1 MVAALAVLATM
12 QYRWLCELSEAEQ
25 QRMRAALSSGTHE
38 VAQEVDREVNRI
50 STNFQSAVADPDELA
65 RRAREWR
72 SNAREA
78 PLRRT
83 FYLAQPDNP
92 TRGRGGGRA
101 KLPPR
106 GIHRE

>member
-12 QYRWLCELSEAEQ
+12 QYRWLGELSEAEQ

-72 SNAREA
+72 RNGRHATLPR
-78 PLRRT
+78 P
-83 FYLAQPDNP
+83 FYPPQPDEP
-92 TRGRGGGRA
+92 TRLEGRRGGH
-101 KLPPR
+101 L
-106 GIHRE
+106 